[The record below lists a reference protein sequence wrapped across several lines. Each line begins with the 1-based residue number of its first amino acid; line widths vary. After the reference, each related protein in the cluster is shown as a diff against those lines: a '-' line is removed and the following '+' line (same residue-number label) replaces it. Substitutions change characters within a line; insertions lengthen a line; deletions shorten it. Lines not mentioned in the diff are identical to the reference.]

1 MITILNISDTKFSY
15 NGIAYFKNFTPF
27 VTGNKVSIV
36 NTYDACISLTNFPTI
51 YSDISVD
58 GVTYGSVSA
67 LQNALLPV
75 LFNRTFTQ
83 AGSLGVGYIQK
94 ATGINTL
101 GNSLIYDNGTNIGVG
116 TTATLTKL
124 TINGNL
130 SLFTTNQIRLYNS
143 AKNNWTEIASPL
155 LGGDSEVDFRIL
167 TKTGTFYINS
177 SGNVGVATTN
187 PDNGKLTILKAT
199 SRATE
204 SSYGIAIQS
213 NASNIYTELLLGADD
228 SVDCGIIQTAAKNTS
243 FTTKKLALQPQGGNV
258 GIGTTSPLN
267 KLHVD
272 NGGIRL
278 SDTTNSNFR
287 GITFGAN
294 ATDSTEYAYIKYNPS
309 SGEMRYWAN
318 PSGFGGFTSFYSNN
332 AESMRITSGGDV
344 CIGTTSST
352 AGGVTMKTHI
362 SGTSFGLGISV
373 DGSGS
378 QQNIRFV
385 NGTTAVGSVVT
396 TSSTTT
402 YNTISDYRLKQDLK
416 PIIGLDLIS
425 KIKVYDYE
433 WKVDQT
439 RAYGVLAHELQEII
453 PQAVNGKKDAEEMQS
468 VDYSKLVP
476 ILVQAIKEL
485 KQEIQILKN

>member
-58 GVTYGSVSA
+58 GVTYGSVAA

-83 AGSLGVGYIQK
+83 AGSLTVGYIPK

-167 TKTGTFYINS
+167 TKTGTFYIN
-177 SGNVGVATTN
+177 
-187 PDNGKLTILKAT
+187 
-199 SRATE
+199 
-204 SSYGIAIQS
+204 
-213 NASNIYTELLLGADD
+213 AS
-228 SVDCGIIQTAAKNTS
+228 
-243 FTTKKLALQPQGGNV
+243 GNV
-258 GIGTTSPLN
+258 GIGTPSPVN
-267 KLHVD
+267 NLHIQ
-272 NGGIRL
+272 NGTAANTIAMIQSWGTESAGEHAGIRFKSAAIASNEYGKGFIGFRNNGTGYGRGDL
-278 SDTTNSNFR
+278 YFCLNNSTDTSNA
-287 GITFGAN
+287 GL
-294 ATDSTEYAYIKYNPS
+294 TDSKMI
-309 SGEMRYWAN
+309 
-318 PSGFGGFTSFYSNN
+318 
-332 AESMRITSGGDV
+332 ITSGGEV
-344 CIGTTSST
+344 LAGTTSNTYVSRLVLYGGASSNTLECVHTGT
-352 AGGVTMKTHI
+352 ANTYNVI
-362 SGTSFGLGISV
+362 FS
-373 DGSGS
+373 
-378 QQNIRFV
+378 
-385 NGTTAVGSVVT
+385 NGNGAVGSIQT
-396 TSSTTT
+396 NGSSTSYVTS
-402 YNTISDYRLKQDLK
+402 SDYRLKQDLK
-416 PIIGLDLIS
+416 PINGLDLVS
-425 KIKVYDYE
+425 QIKVYDYE
-433 WKVDQT
+433 WKSDET
-439 RAYGVLAHELQEII
+439 RAYGVLAHELQEVI
-453 PQAVNGKKDAEEMQS
+453 PQAVNGEKDAEQMQG

-476 ILVQAIKEL
+476 ILVQAIQEL
-485 KQEIQILKN
+485 KAELQIIKN